1 MAKKKNGVVPL
12 RLVVQRIN
20 GKLAATG
27 QILIKATLWMRMKLD
42 YGDYY
47 ILDLNGKV
55 MDMHIDPEKLA
66 RKLRVW
72 KEREEVELRS
82 RKPGRKARP

>member
-20 GKLAATG
+20 RKLAAKG
-27 QILIKATLWMRMKLD
+27 QILIKATLWMRMVLH

-55 MDMHIDPEKLA
+55 MDTHIDPGETGSQVACVEGRGRSGARLA
-66 RKLRVW
+66 
-72 KEREEVELRS
+72 
-82 RKPGRKARP
+82 

>member
-20 GKLAATG
+20 RKLAAKG
-27 QILIKATLWMRMKLD
+27 QILIKATLWMRMVLH

-55 MDMHIDPEKLA
+55 IDTHIDPKKWL
-66 RKLRVW
+66 VSC
-72 KEREEVELRS
+72 VC
-82 RKPGRKARP
+82 GRKRKKWSAPLNKPTP